1 MGVDFPYLHCYN
13 RIFSTLETQKARL
26 LSLDVFRGM
35 TIAFMILVNTPGSWA
50 HVYPPLLHAKW
61 HGVTPTDLV
70 FPFFLFIV
78 GVSLFLS
85 SCKFHHQLTGKA
97 TQKVIKRTLLIFL
110 IGLALHWFP
119 FKRSPETVR
128 IMGVLQRIAL
138 AYGLAAL
145 VCLWLPLKQLWKAG
159 LALLLG
165 YWALM
170 WGFGGEDPYSLTD
183 NLARKIDL
191 ALLGEN
197 HLYGGFGIKFDP
209 EGLFSTLPAMVTV
222 MLGYYAG
229 SMIKASQDH
238 QKLIKNMLLTGVL
251 LIFLG
256 LAWNIYFPLNK
267 PLWTSSYVVYT
278 AGIAFC
284 FLAVLMEIIDVRG
297 YTRWT
302 KPFQVFGLNP
312 LIIYVLSG
320 LIVKIIL
327 FMIKWEDAAGKTRN
341 AYSWFYN
348 EVFLAL
354 TPSQPKLAS
363 LFFALTIVGFCWLFG
378 YVLYRKKIVI
388 KV

>member
-1 MGVDFPYLHCYN
+1 
-13 RIFSTLETQKARL
+13 
-26 LSLDVFRGM
+26 M

-50 HVYPPLLHAKW
+50 HVFPPLLHAKW

-78 GVSLFLS
+78 GVSLYFS
-85 SCKFHHQLTGKA
+85 ASKFDHRLTNQA
-97 TQKVIKRTLLIFL
+97 LIKVVRRTLLIFG

-119 FKRSPETVR
+119 FKRSVETIR

-145 VCLWLPLKQLWKAG
+145 LCLGLSIKHLWRAG
-159 LALLLG
+159 LALLVG

-170 WGFGGEDPYSLTD
+170 WGFGGDDPYSLTD
-183 NLARKIDL
+183 NFALQVDL
-191 ALLGEN
+191 AILGEN

-209 EGLFSTLPAMVTV
+209 EGLFSTIPAMGTV
-222 MLGYYAG
+222 ILGYYAG
-229 SMIKASQDH
+229 A
-238 QKLIKNMLLTGVL
+238 LIKSTKDRHLLIKKMLLLGVL

-284 FLAVLMEIIDVRG
+284 FLAVLMELIDVRG

-320 LIVKIIL
+320 LIVKITL

-341 AYSWFYN
+341 AYNWLYTD
-348 EVFLAL
+348 VFAAL
-354 TPSQPKLAS
+354 LPSQPKLAS
-363 LFFALTIVGFCWLFG
+363 LFFALTIVAFCWGFG
-378 YVLYRKKIVI
+378 YLLYRKRIVI